1 MKKVYYKEIPA
12 FITKIINHIGYQLQ
26 IFQVKDMFNLNYEVF
41 SKEEEKVKDYLDTYI
56 YLLNNSSNIISLKI
70 ISKSIYL
77 LNNQRIKKERIEK
90 IISNFISIKQEVNV
104 MKIIDVSYQLS
115 RLIRNKKDQYI
126 YFLMLINY
134 LLIHYEFKLVKYY
147 DQDFVILDQIIK
159 EYEKGNKNLLERYI
173 TYKQELSRTLEEGY
187 YQNLKKISLDE
198 IIEYIKTNEEIFK
211 EKYQVESLAIF
222 GSFVKGKERLDSDID
237 LLIRFKPFLPLLRR
251 NCYLQEI
258 QELVKYKFNRFCDIH
273 VESDI
278 LSEHE
283 IKIFKE
289 NIKII

>member
-159 EYEKGNKNLLERYI
+159 EYEKGNKNY
-173 TYKQELSRTLEEGY
+173 
-187 YQNLKKISLDE
+187 
-198 IIEYIKTNEEIFK
+198 
-211 EKYQVESLAIF
+211 
-222 GSFVKGKERLDSDID
+222 
-237 LLIRFKPFLPLLRR
+237 
-251 NCYLQEI
+251 
-258 QELVKYKFNRFCDIH
+258 
-273 VESDI
+273 
-278 LSEHE
+278 
-283 IKIFKE
+283 
-289 NIKII
+289 